1 VILLER
7 QGEMDALG
15 SRLNGIARRQPMLAL
30 LATIFFFSL
39 AGVPPFAGFFAKF
52 YVFAAAVQGGWSWLA
67 AIAMLNS
74 AIGAW
79 YYLRIVVN
87 MYFAEPTAETRI
99 EAEQLSV
106 PLTVTLSLAAVFTV
120 ALGVLPWVWTELV
133 QSGLVSVVVGGLA
146 AR

>member
-1 VILLER
+1 
-7 QGEMDALG
+7 
-15 SRLNGIARRQPMLAL
+15 
-30 LATIFFFSL
+30 
-39 AGVPPFAGFFAKF
+39 
-52 YVFAAAVQGGWSWLA
+52 
-67 AIAMLNS
+67 
-74 AIGAW
+74 
-79 YYLRIVVN
+79 